1 MDRVRRPVT
10 CVAVAA
16 VLLATPAGAQAA
28 RLALAGSRP
37 VAVRGSGFHHRE
49 HVRLTVRQS
58 DGRRLVRRVT
68 ASRSGTFKLTF
79 PSASPPCGSW
89 SASATGSLG
98 SRAILAGMNFPDCI
112 VQ

>member
-1 MDRVRRPVT
+1 VT

-16 VLLATPAGAQAA
+16 ALLAAPAGAQAA

-49 HVRLTVRQS
+49 RVKLTIRQS
-58 DGRRLVRRVT
+58 NGRRIVRHAT

-79 PSASPPCGSW
+79 PSAAPPCGGW
-89 SASATGSLG
+89 MASATGSLG
-98 SRAILAGMNFPDCI
+98 SRAMLAGMKFPDCI